1 MSRKLKFIEKLSEEQ
16 KSSLQKG
23 YRFGKS
29 PLFRRKCHCILL
41 SHNRQTIAQLSE
53 LFEVSQHSI
62 RVWLKRWESGGIM
75 GLELKPGRGRK
86 PKLKQAEPSHVKK
99 VKELIENEP
108 QNLNQVKEQ
117 IANDLDIN
125 LSKRT
130 LQRFLKNLNT
140 VGSDFEED

>member
-23 YRFGKS
+23 YKFGKS

-41 SHNRQTIAQLSE
+41 SHNRQTVAELSK

-62 RVWLKRWESGGIM
+62 RIWLKRWESGGLP

-86 PKLKQAEPSHVKK
+86 PKLNQSEPGHVKK

-117 IANDLDIN
+117 IAKDLDIS

-140 VGSDFEED
+140 VGSGFEEG